1 MESRQLARCRSPP
14 PARSLCS
21 RTQHETDRDRWS
33 ENEERKDE
41 LGEREMRSRRTAE
54 QPSQPSIPLILSR
67 SPALSLSVPP
77 PSFLPQLARSFTKS
91 KFTAAISAASSQ
103 RVRSESS
110 QFALRARKM
119 YKKDDRSLSLS
130 PHSFRYNYHHRL
142 ARLPS
147 ARCSVGYSCR
157 LNLLNGRLI
166 ISRSLSLS
174 PSCALLT
181 D

>member
-1 MESRQLARCRSPP
+1 
-14 PARSLCS
+14 
-21 RTQHETDRDRWS
+21 
-33 ENEERKDE
+33 
-41 LGEREMRSRRTAE
+41 MRSRRTAE

-119 YKKDDRSLSLS
+119 YKKDDRSLARS
-130 PHSFRYNYHHRL
+130 PSFRYNYHHRL
-142 ARLPS
+142 P
-147 ARCSVGYSCR
+147 RCSVGYSCR

-166 ISRSLSLS
+166 ISLSLS
-174 PSCALLT
+174 FLPGAHRLNGRSSIRHSAVCAAAWPRAGAGKWRVALVKVTPETLERMVT
-181 D
+181 Q